1 MRKCSL
7 LLAILFASLFSN
19 AANKDSVTLYTLPDS
34 IKAIS
39 FLTDIQAGSI
49 ITKKEFRAGI
59 KDGTVS
65 LYIEKSKKEIEFVF
79 EFPSTASVVVTGFDI
94 ESEKEELTWLYNAT
108 SNETYKLMLATASDS
123 AENFMLYSGY
133 VFLPKESKWKLIGTC
148 KISNQWGTIKNPAT
162 YFSILKKDPP
172 LVNFSS
178 IWCQRNNGSW
188 KNMTGSSAETPTIN
202 LYSHIDSTQ
211 QLLNETKI
219 LEDAINTA
227 KTETKQNKN
236 GVYYTILKE
245 GTGRQVQLTDTVVAY
260 YKGYL
265 FNDGRIFDQTKEKPA
280 TFALKRLIRGW
291 QIGVPFCKVGGKIKL
306 VIPSGLAYSIR
317 TRAAKIPPN
326 SILVFEIEII
336 EVREGT

>member
-1 MRKCSL
+1 MRNGSL
-7 LLAILFASLFSN
+7 LLSILFVSLISN
-19 AANKDSVTLYTLPDS
+19 AANKDSVVFYDLPDS
-34 IKAIS
+34 LKAIS
-39 FLTDIQAGSI
+39 FLTDVQAGAI
-49 ITKKEFRAGI
+49 NGKKEFRAGI
-59 KDGTVS
+59 KDGAVS
-65 LYIEKSKKEIEFVF
+65 LYLEKSKKEIEFVF

-94 ESEKEELTWLYNAT
+94 EVEKGELTWVFNAT
-108 SNETYKLMLATASDS
+108 SNETYKLMLSTATDS
-123 AENFMLYSGY
+123 AENYILYSGY
-133 VFLPKESKWKLIGTC
+133 VFLPKENKWKLMGTC

-162 YFSILKKDPP
+162 FFSILKKDPP

-188 KNMTGSSAETPTIN
+188 KNMTASSAQPPTIN
-202 LYSHIDSTQ
+202 LYSHTDSIQ
-211 QLLNETKI
+211 QSLNEVKL
-219 LEDAINTA
+219 LEDAIRTGNTDA
-227 KTETKQNKN
+227 KQNKD

-245 GTGRQVQLTDTVVAY
+245 GTGRQVQLTDTVVAH

-265 FNDGRIFDQTKEKPA
+265 FNDGKIFDQTKEKPA

-291 QIGVPFCKVGGKIKL
+291 QIGVPLCKVGGKIKL

-336 EVREGT
+336 EVKEGT